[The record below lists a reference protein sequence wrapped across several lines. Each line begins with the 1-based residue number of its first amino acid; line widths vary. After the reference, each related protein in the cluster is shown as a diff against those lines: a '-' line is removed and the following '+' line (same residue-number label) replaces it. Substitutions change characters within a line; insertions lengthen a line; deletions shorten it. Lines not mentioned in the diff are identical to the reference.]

1 MTWYPPAFPVLK
13 QDRQGDLDCTDTGMT
28 LRDYFAANAMSALI
42 ASPNI
47 QTKEG
52 KGVAIEWKDIA
63 TAAYDM
69 ADAMLAERQEGGAA

>member
-1 MTWYPPAFPVLK
+1 MTRYPPAFPVLK

-47 QTKEG
+47 QKKEG
-52 KGVAIEWKDIA
+52 KGVTIEWKDIA
-63 TAAYDM
+63 TAAYDI